1 MNIDK
6 PIEFCKFFKSI
17 VKKVNEE
24 VSTKN
29 EILRFKDI
37 LYCCLYMNGNSYS
50 YSLANMHMYMDNII
64 DVSDCA
70 LIKRRKTISHIHFK
84 KIRNGIL
91 NFIYKNNNTPRIIG
105 VDGTYIPLS
114 INLKKYGFPC
124 TTTNTFCTGLISSLF
139 DLDRKVV
146 INYRLRKNHDERK
159 ALISQ
164 LKYLQPGDILIMD
177 RGYYSCDLLFLLN
190 KRKIQVIFRMKKNML
205 MIKQIIEKGQTSMNT
220 TIYHQGISLKF
231 RIIVYEINGNNY
243 YLGTT
248 IMNHKVEYFKNL
260 YWQRW
265 NIETHFRESK
275 YLFSLSNILSRNENK
290 VRQDVCAHNILF
302 LFNAIFRNHIQNML
316 TTDHLVNSSS
326 LFSMVTNKVLHLILY
341 NKITVPTKEY
351 IEKLCLR
358 LLKTPTIRDPD
369 RHYERIRKKPIGKW
383 YYTIIHGVK
392 LIQP

>member
-1 MNIDK
+1 MYLFTIRISYYCCYINSSEFSIKINMNIDK

-29 EILRFKDI
+29 EILKFKDI

-146 INYRLRKNHDERK
+146 INYRLRKNHDERN

-177 RGYYSCDLLFLLN
+177 
-190 KRKIQVIFRMKKNML
+190 
-205 MIKQIIEKGQTSMNT
+205 
-220 TIYHQGISLKF
+220 
-231 RIIVYEINGNNY
+231 
-243 YLGTT
+243 
-248 IMNHKVEYFKNL
+248 
-260 YWQRW
+260 
-265 NIETHFRESK
+265 
-275 YLFSLSNILSRNENK
+275 
-290 VRQDVCAHNILF
+290 
-302 LFNAIFRNHIQNML
+302 
-316 TTDHLVNSSS
+316 
-326 LFSMVTNKVLHLILY
+326 
-341 NKITVPTKEY
+341 
-351 IEKLCLR
+351 
-358 LLKTPTIRDPD
+358 
-369 RHYERIRKKPIGKW
+369 
-383 YYTIIHGVK
+383 
-392 LIQP
+392 